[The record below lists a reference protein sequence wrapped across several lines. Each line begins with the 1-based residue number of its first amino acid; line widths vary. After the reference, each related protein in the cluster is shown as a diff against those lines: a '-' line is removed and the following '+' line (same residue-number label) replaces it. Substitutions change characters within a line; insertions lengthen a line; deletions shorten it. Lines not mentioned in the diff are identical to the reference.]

1 MLILA
6 SPGILDCLSQLLG
19 RIFEEHPEIS
29 LKITLPVWTEN
40 WEKHLKC
47 LIYLGL
53 TACVTIFIFCIQK
66 IYRLSTWQSHR
77 HEAELG
83 VQSLPLFSCDCL
95 LRLVQT
101 ISQSAII
108 IFFFFYFHLHYQ
120 TIIITI
126 SNLDKYLNTF
136 FFFFQSWPGSQFLNV
151 TWHFQ
156 ESNRCPWGCIFP
168 HSYVSI
174 LLQWSGIS
182 RLASWILHQQMCMW
196 EQQLFLILH

>member
-136 FFFFQSWPGSQFLNV
+136 FFFFSLDQVLNFSMLPDTFKSPIGVPGVVFSHIHMCLYFYNGQ
-151 TWHFQ
+151 
-156 ESNRCPWGCIFP
+156 
-168 HSYVSI
+168 VS
-174 LLQWSGIS
+174 LG
-182 RLASWILHQQMCMW
+182 
-196 EQQLFLILH
+196 